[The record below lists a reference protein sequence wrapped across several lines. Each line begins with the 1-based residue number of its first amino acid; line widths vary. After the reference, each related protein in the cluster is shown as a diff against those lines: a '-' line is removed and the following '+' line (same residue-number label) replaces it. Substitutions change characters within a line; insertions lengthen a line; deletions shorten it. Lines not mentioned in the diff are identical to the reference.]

1 MRQLTDI
8 NNRMTGH
15 NPQFDADKSELV
27 DAVREAPDIDD
38 DSNLKRVERGHI
50 LAYIKLLRF

>member
-8 NNRMTGH
+8 NSRMAGH
-15 NPQFDADKSELV
+15 NHQFDADKSELV
-27 DAVREAPDIDD
+27 DAVREAPDD